1 MENFL
6 RNDLPP
12 VLEPESTNREDDAPE
27 EAGRNSSLEGNHQGK
42 GLGLFCILDRP
53 AITAFIIGVAGLTF
67 FLAGIG
73 RPPSLYYDEGF
84 FVPEARNFL
93 HNTPYPDSVIEMHSL
108 AKPPLGKIMIA
119 LSMRLAGDNPFG
131 WRVASAFCGAMALV
145 AVYLWALL
153 LLQDRRL
160 ARFAAGLT
168 LFNNFLFV
176 MSRIGMMDVFLVVFL
191 MWSFVAYTAAI
202 VLNLSTRKRRILLIC
217 SGTLMGLAG
226 ACKWNAIDSLAVL
239 WFVSAALLWLAH
251 RSTTDSISP
260 LSDQARNVQ
269 KIGPLTLI
277 LGLVLAPLVTYV
289 LTFWPQCRVL
299 EKPFSVHELIALHR
313 IAWQI
318 CTTWTSNP
326 TLTSV
331 WYMWPLS
338 LSPQRGLS
346 YLLGNPIVTWG
357 GLAATTF
364 CLWRFRKSA
373 GFPEGLVLLLFGA
386 NFLQWAVTPEKGLF
400 YYYYFPAVMILGMA
414 IAVAVKGLPRTIYG
428 MRLTLVVLLAAAIVF
443 LWCYPR
449 MAHLE
454 APWDCV
460 LGCWL

>member
-1 MENFL
+1 MENFP
-6 RNDLPP
+6 RNNLPS
-12 VLEPESTNREDDAPE
+12 VLEPESTNRQDDAPE
-27 EAGRNSSLEGNHQGK
+27 EACQESSLEDNPPGK
-42 GLGLFCILDRP
+42 GPHLWRIDRP
-53 AITAFIIGVAGLTF
+53 AITALIIGVAGLLL
-67 FLAGIG
+67 FLGGIG
-73 RPPSLYYDEGF
+73 KPPYLYFDEGF

-93 HNTPYPDSVIEMHSL
+93 HKTAYPSSLVEMHSL
-108 AKPPLGKIMIA
+108 SKPPLGKIIIA
-119 LSMRLAGDNPFG
+119 LGMRLAGDNPFG
-131 WRVASAFCGAMALV
+131 WRVASAFCGVMTLV

-191 MWSFVAYTAAI
+191 MWSLVAYTAAI
-202 VLNLSTRKRRILLIC
+202 VLNVSAGKRRILLIC
-217 SGTLMGLAG
+217 SGILMGLAG

-239 WFVSAALLWLAH
+239 WLVSAALLWLACH
-251 RSTTDSISP
+251 SPAGSVSP
-260 LSDQARNVQ
+260 LSEQARNIQ

-277 LGLVLAPLVTYV
+277 VGLALAPLVAYV

-299 EKPFSVHELIALHR
+299 KEPFSVHELIALHR
-313 IAWQI
+313 IAWNI
-318 CTTWTSNP
+318 CTTWVSNP
-326 TLTSV
+326 SITSA
-331 WYMWPLS
+331 WYVWPLS

-346 YLLGNPIVTWG
+346 YLLGNPIVTWS
-357 GLAATTF
+357 GLAATAF

-373 GFPEGLVLLLFGA
+373 GFPEGLALLLFGA
-386 NFLQWAVTPEKGLF
+386 NFFQWAVTPEKGLF
-400 YYYYFPAVMILGMA
+400 YYYYFPAVMILGVTIA
-414 IAVAVKGLPRTIYG
+414 IAVKSLPRTICG
-428 MRLTLVVLLAAAIVF
+428 VRLTLVVLLAAAIVF

-454 APWDCV
+454 SPWDCV